1 MTMTTIPT
9 KETGFDHLLSFVAAF
24 AAIAG
29 GLIHF
34 NVIGDHAE
42 FEVVAAGFG
51 LMGFMQWA
59 FAWRIL
65 TRPSRGILGLGGLLH
80 AGIATL
86 WIASRTIGL
95 PFVDGARLPAAVGV
109 ADLAANVLSVVVVGA
124 AFLGLTIHLRDY
136 PVDIPSSVVSRMKI
150 AAVGLVIF
158 VTVPGLFAPHT
169 HSHETVESHPAE
181 ATHDH
186 ASSFGPES

>member
-1 MTMTTIPT
+1 MTMTAIPT
-9 KETGFDHLLSFVAAF
+9 KEIEFAHLLSFVVALSAF
-24 AAIAG
+24 AG

-51 LMGFMQWA
+51 LMGAMQWV

-65 TRPSRGILGLGGLLH
+65 TRPSRGTLGLGGLLH

-86 WIASRTIGL
+86 WIASRTIGV
-95 PFVDGARLPAAVGV
+95 PFVDGALEPAAVGV
-109 ADLAANVLSVVVVGA
+109 ADLAANIFSVVVVGA
-124 AFLGLTIHLRDY
+124 AFLGLTIHRRDY
-136 PVDIPSSVVSRMKI
+136 PVGISSSIVSRMKM
-150 AAVGLVIF
+150 AAVGLAVF
-158 VTVPGLFAPHT
+158 VTVPALFAPHT
-169 HSHETVESHPAE
+169 HTHETVESHPAE

-186 ASSFGPES
+186 ASPPSPGS